1 MHEKIVGAA
10 NIVAGQHG
18 WQRAAVLPEPFDN
31 LPRVSR
37 EAHGNECLQRNAQ
50 GRRGYFSVIS
60 AQDTARLQPP
70 HTRVRARLGQPNTRR
85 QLLVG

>member
-10 NIVAGQHG
+10 DVVARQHG

-31 LPRVSR
+31 LPRVPR
-37 EAHGNECLQRNAQ
+37 EAHCYQRLQRDAQ
-50 GRRGYFSVIS
+50 GRRRHLGVIS
-60 AQDTARLQPP
+60 AQHTARLQTP